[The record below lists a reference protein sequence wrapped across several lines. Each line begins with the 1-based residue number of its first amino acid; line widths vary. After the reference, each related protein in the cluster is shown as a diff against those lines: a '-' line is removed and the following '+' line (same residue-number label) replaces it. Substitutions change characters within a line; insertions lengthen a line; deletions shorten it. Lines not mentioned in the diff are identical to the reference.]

1 MKVKLL
7 INVTK
12 LGNKG
17 DIVETSDNYAVNV
30 LLKTGKAVRATEQ
43 IIKAKLAIEKVKME
57 AKEKEGDTFIAFY
70 EKLKAE
76 PLIFKKK
83 IDNKGHLYAKLS
95 TNEVLDEIFNKYK
108 ISIDPKT
115 IEIAPHESLGEVT
128 VEIANKSKKYSFTS
142 LLK

>member
-7 INVTK
+7 MNVTK

-43 IIKAKLAIEKVKME
+43 IIKQKQALEKVKLE
-57 AKEKEGDTFIAFY
+57 AKEKEGDAFVAFY
-70 EKLKAE
+70 EKLKAD
-76 PLIFKKK
+76 PLVFKKK

-95 TNEVLDEIFNKYK
+95 ANEVVDAIFEKYK
-108 ISIDPKT
+108 LSIDPKT
-115 IEIAPHESLGEVT
+115 IIVSEHETLGEVKI
-128 VEIANKSKKYSFTS
+128 EITNKAKKYSVTCV
-142 LLK
+142 LK

>member
-7 INVTK
+7 MNVTK

-43 IIKAKLAIEKVKME
+43 IIKAKQAVDKVKQE
-57 AKEKEGDTFIAFY
+57 AKEKEGDAFVKFY
-70 EKLKAE
+70 ERLKAE

-95 TNEVLDEIFNKYK
+95 PAEVTDAIFEKYK
-108 ISIDPKT
+108 LSIDPKS
-115 IEIAPHESLGEVT
+115 IEIPTHESLGEINVGIT
-128 VEIANKSKKYSFTS
+128 NKSKKYYFICV
-142 LLK
+142 LK

>member
-7 INVTK
+7 MNVTK

-43 IIKAKLAIEKVKME
+43 IIKAKQAVDKVKQE
-57 AKEKEGDTFIAFY
+57 AKEKEGDAFVAFY
-70 EKLKAE
+70 EKLKAD

-95 TNEVLDEIFNKYK
+95 ANEVTDEIFNKYK
-108 ISIDPKT
+108 LSIDPKS
-115 IEIAPHESLGEVT
+115 IEIPSHDSLGEVNVGIT
-128 VEIANKSKKYSFTS
+128 NKGKKYSFICV
-142 LLK
+142 LK